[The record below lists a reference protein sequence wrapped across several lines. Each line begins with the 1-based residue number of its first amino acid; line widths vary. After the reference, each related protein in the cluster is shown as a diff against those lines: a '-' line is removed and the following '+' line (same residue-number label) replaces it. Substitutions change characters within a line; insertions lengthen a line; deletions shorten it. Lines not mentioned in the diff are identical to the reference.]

1 VFTVTLL
8 LPAATPAA
16 LELLDVRGRRVAA
29 RSLAGFGV
37 GQHSVRLGTG
47 TRLAPGVYFV
57 RLTQGAE
64 TVAGKVC
71 VLE

>member
-1 VFTVTLL
+1 MGGQGQAVAPDSRVHNGGYGKH
-8 LPAATPAA
+8 
-16 LELLDVRGRRVAA
+16 GRRVAA